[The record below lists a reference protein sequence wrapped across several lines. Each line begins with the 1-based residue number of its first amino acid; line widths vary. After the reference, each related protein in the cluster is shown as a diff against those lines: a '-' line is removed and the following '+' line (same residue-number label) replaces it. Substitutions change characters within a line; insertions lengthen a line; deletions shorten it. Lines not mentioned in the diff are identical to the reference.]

1 MRRHGMTLVV
11 LGTAAIG
18 NLSLAPFAAA
28 QTASNAPVNLDL
40 GQVTANGAGV
50 TEGDAI
56 AATPGTAPYEAPSRT
71 PLNVGQPTSVVSQQF
86 INRATSPTE
95 SFDQLLTLTPSVQN
109 IQPNGPVDNQNYGE
123 SIRGFQY
130 TQFNQT
136 VDGIVLPGTTSS
148 FAPEDAVYF
157 KNHDI
162 SQVDVDR
169 GPGTA
174 STIGYATF
182 GGTLAIS
189 TKDPDE
195 EASIN
200 PYATMGSY
208 RSLLYGLDLETG
220 AQKNLDGGRGSI
232 DVSGTQ
238 TGAALSGTSTEQK
251 NVFLKWLQPLGANT
265 VVTFVANVN
274 HSYGHTPYGATLAQI
289 HQYGAG
295 YALNGDPASQDF
307 TGNNTDNYDTDFE
320 YIKLVSELGDG
331 LTLNDTA
338 YTASYYHDGYTGADQ
353 NGSTCNINVP
363 TSTGCAPKTVAYVNG
378 KLAPVGDVPGL
389 SGHNDFRDWGNVI
402 RLSEATRYATLKA
415 GMWFDYVS
423 NSAFKVDA
431 DLSIPDGG
439 GQDKV
444 PYSTSGGGSPFTYQ
458 YADTLTTLQP
468 YAEADITVLPKLT
481 LIPGIKYTSVTRN
494 LNAAINK
501 STLVPANFNE
511 TYADAQ
517 PSGEIKY
524 DILPTWSA
532 YGQIAAGFLAPPLSV
547 LNVAQPTAVKPE
559 TTTNYQAG
567 TTYQGRGLSAS
578 IDYYYIPFNNYIT
591 SAKVDGN
598 TIYSNAGGAIFKGLE
613 AEFTK
618 TIAYGLSLYANGTL
632 NDARYNN
639 GAQVEQTPR
648 RTATLGGLY
657 DRAGIAQDHDE
668 LFATLITK
676 VVGPQYGSDAKRVD
690 SYPIKT
696 YSDTTASI
704 SYEFLLAPKKA
715 MTFSIDIDNLFNR
728 TGIEGFSQ
736 TSGNGT
742 PLFWAQPGRS
752 VFFSLSGKFG

>member
-1 MRRHGMTLVV
+1 MRRHGMKFLLLGSAAFGTFV
-11 LGTAAIG
+11 LAQA
-18 NLSLAPFAAA
+18 AAA

-40 GQVTANGAGV
+40 GQVDANGNSGSEAG
-50 TEGDAI
+50 GI
-56 AATPGTAPYEAPSRT
+56 AATSGTAPYEAPSRT
-71 PLNVGQPTSVVSQQF
+71 PLNVGQPTSIVSQQF

-182 GGTLAIS
+182 GGTLAIT

-195 EASIN
+195 EATIN

-220 AQKNLDGGRGSI
+220 AQKNLNGGRGSI
-232 DVSGTQ
+232 DISGTQ

-289 HQYGAG
+289 HKYGAG
-295 YALNGDPASQDF
+295 YGLNGNPDSQDF
-307 TGNNTDNYDTDFE
+307 TGDNTDNYDTDFE
-320 YIKLVSELGDG
+320 YIKLVSQLGDG

-338 YTASYYHDGYTGADQ
+338 YTASYYHDGYSGTDQ
-353 NGSTCNINVP
+353 NGTTCNINVS
-363 TSTGCAPKTVAYVNG
+363 TKTGCTPKTVAYING

-402 RLSEATRYATLKA
+402 RLSEATQYATLKA
-415 GMWFDYVS
+415 GLWFDYVS

-444 PYSTSGGGSPFTYQ
+444 PDSTTATGSPFTYH
-458 YADTLTTLQP
+458 YNDTLTTLQP
-468 YAEADITVLPKLT
+468 YFEADITIFPNLT
-481 LIPGIKYTSVTRN
+481 LIPGIKYTSVTRK
-494 LNAAINK
+494 LDAVINK

-511 TYADAQ
+511 TYSDAQ

-524 DILPTWSA
+524 DISPVWSA

-559 TTTNYQAG
+559 TTTNYQIG

-578 IDYYYIPFNNYIT
+578 LDYYYIPFNNYIT
-591 SAKVDGN
+591 SAKVNGN
-598 TIYSNAGGAIFKGLE
+598 TIYSNQGSAIFKGVE

-632 NDARYNN
+632 NDAQYQN

-657 DRAGIAQDHDE
+657 DKTGIAQEHDE
-668 LFATLITK
+668 VFATLITK
-676 VVGPQYGSDAKRVD
+676 VVGPQYGSDAKEVD
-690 SYPIKT
+690 AYPIKT
-696 YSDTTASI
+696 YDDTTASL

-742 PLFWAQPGRS
+742 PLYWAQPGRS
-752 VFFSLSGKFG
+752 VFFSLSGKLS

>member
-1 MRRHGMTLVV
+1 MTLVV

-752 VFFSLSGKFG
+752 VFFSLSGNFG

>member
-1 MRRHGMTLVV
+1 MRRHGMKLVLLNSV
-11 LGTAAIG
+11 AFGSIA
-18 NLSLAPFAAA
+18 LAQAAAA
-28 QTASNAPVNLDL
+28 QGATDMPVNLDL
-40 GQVTANGAGV
+40 GQVTASGDAP
-50 TEGDAI
+50 TAGDAI

-71 PLNVGQPTSVVSQQF
+71 PLNVGQPTSIVSQQF

-182 GGTLAIS
+182 GGTLAIN

-195 EASIN
+195 EATIN

-220 AQKNLDGGRGSI
+220 AQKDLDGGRGTI
-232 DVSGTQ
+232 DISGTQ
-238 TGAALSGTSTEQK
+238 SGAALSGTSTEQK
-251 NVFLKWLQPLGANT
+251 NAFIKWLQPLGANT

-289 HQYGAG
+289 QKYGAG
-295 YALNGDPASQDF
+295 YGLNGNPDSQDF

-320 YIKLVSELGDG
+320 YIKLVSKLGYG

-353 NGSTCNINVP
+353 NGSTCNINVAA
-363 TSTGCAPKTVAYVNG
+363 STGCTPKTVAYVNG

-402 RLSEATRYATLKA
+402 RLDEATQYATLKA
-415 GMWFDYVS
+415 GLWFDYVS

-431 DLSIPDGG
+431 DLSLPDGG
-439 GQDKV
+439 GQNKV
-444 PYSTSGGGSPFTYQ
+444 PDSTTATGSPFTYD

-468 YAEADITVLPKLT
+468 YFEADITIFPNLT
-481 LIPGIKYTSVTRN
+481 LIPGIKYTAVTRG

-511 TYADAQ
+511 TYSDAQ

-524 DILPTWSA
+524 DISKTWSA

-559 TTTNYQAG
+559 TTTNYQIG

-591 SAKVDGN
+591 SAKVNGN
-598 TIYSNAGGAIFKGLE
+598 TIYSNQGSAIFKGVE
-613 AEFTK
+613 AELTK
-618 TIAYGLSLYANGTL
+618 TIAYGFSMYANGTL
-632 NDARYNN
+632 NDSQYQN

-657 DRAGIAQDHDE
+657 DKTGLFQDHDD

-676 VVGPQYGSDAKRVD
+676 VVGPQYGSDAKEVD

-696 YSDTTASI
+696 YDDTTASI
-704 SYEFLLAPKKA
+704 SYEFMFEPKKA
-715 MTFSIDIDNLFNR
+715 LTFSMDIDNLFNR
-728 TGIEGFSQ
+728 AGIEGFSQ
-736 TSGNGT
+736 TAGNGI
-742 PLFWAQPGRS
+742 PLYWAQPGRS
-752 VFFSLSGKFG
+752 VFFSLSGKFS

>member
-1 MRRHGMTLVV
+1 MTLVV

>member
-1 MRRHGMTLVV
+1 MTLVV

-591 SAKVDGN
+591 SAKGDGN

>member
-1 MRRHGMTLVV
+1 MRRQGIKVV
-11 LGTAAIG
+11 LLSTAAFVT
-18 NLSLAPFAAA
+18 LAHAAAA

-40 GQVTANGAGV
+40 GQVTANGAGGG
-50 TEGDAI
+50 EGDVI

-71 PLNVGQPTSVVSQQF
+71 PLNVGQPTSIVSQQF

-157 KNHDI
+157 KDHDI

-182 GGTLAIS
+182 GGTLAIT

-195 EASIN
+195 EASVN

-232 DVSGTQ
+232 DISGTQ
-238 TGAALSGTSTEQK
+238 TGAALSGTTTEQK
-251 NVFLKWLQPLGANT
+251 NIYLKWLQPLGANT

-295 YALNGDPASQDF
+295 YALNGDPDSQDF

-363 TSTGCAPKTVAYVNG
+363 TSTGCTPKTVAYING

-402 RLSEATRYATLKA
+402 RFSEETPYATLKA
-415 GMWFDYVS
+415 GLWFDYVS

-431 DLSIPDGG
+431 DLSVPDGG
-439 GQDKV
+439 GQAKV
-444 PYSTSGGGSPFTYQ
+444 PDTTTATGSPFTYD
-458 YADTLTTLQP
+458 YDDTLTTLQP
-468 YAEADITVLPKLT
+468 YFEADITIFPNLT

-501 STLVPANFNE
+501 STMVPANFNE
-511 TYADAQ
+511 TYSDAQ

-524 DILPTWSA
+524 DISPTWSA

-559 TTTNYQAG
+559 TTTNYQIG
-567 TTYQGRGLSAS
+567 TTYQGSGLSAS

-598 TIYSNAGGAIFKGLE
+598 TIYSNQGSAVFKGVE

-618 TIAYGLSLYANGTL
+618 TVAYGLSLYANGTL
-632 NDARYNN
+632 NDAQYQN

-648 RTATLGGLY
+648 LTATLGRLY
-657 DRAGIAQDHDE
+657 DHTGLIQPHDD

-676 VVGPQYGSDAKRVD
+676 VVGPQYGSDAKEVD
-690 SYPIKT
+690 SFPIKT
-696 YSDTTASI
+696 YDDTTASV

-715 MTFSIDIDNLFNR
+715 MTFSVNIDNLFNR
-728 TGIEGFSQ
+728 TGIEGYSQ

-742 PLFWAQPGRS
+742 PLYWAQPGRS
-752 VFFSLSGKFG
+752 VFFSLSGKLS